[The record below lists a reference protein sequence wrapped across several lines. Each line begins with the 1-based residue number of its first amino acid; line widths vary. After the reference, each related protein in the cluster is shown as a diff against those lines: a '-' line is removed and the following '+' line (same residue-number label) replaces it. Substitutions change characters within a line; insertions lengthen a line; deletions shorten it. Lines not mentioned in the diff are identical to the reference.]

1 MCRSG
6 WPGRCS
12 YEDAG
17 YEKSDLRKVRSGVW
31 LWFRVQCS
39 ALAARGVCVGP
50 PKCTHWLAA
59 AVRSSQMTFLLNHKP
74 VDALA
79 LIVHAGNVEET
90 GRYWVEKLCT

>member
-1 MCRSG
+1 MIATRIHWVFGFGFAFS
-6 WPGRCS
+6 
-12 YEDAG
+12 
-17 YEKSDLRKVRSGVW
+17 
-31 LWFRVQCS
+31 VQCS

-50 PKCTHWLAA
+50 PKRTHWLTA
-59 AVRSSQMTFLLNHKP
+59 AVRSPQMTFLLNQKP